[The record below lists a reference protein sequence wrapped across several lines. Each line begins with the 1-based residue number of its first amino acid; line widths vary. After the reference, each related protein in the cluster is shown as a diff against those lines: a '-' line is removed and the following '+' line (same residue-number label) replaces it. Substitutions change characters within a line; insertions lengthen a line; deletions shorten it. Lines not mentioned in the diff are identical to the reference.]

1 MKYGLI
7 RIIFRLLILM
17 LPLTIIPVGAEESVF
32 DIEKAT
38 IHRQTNPP
46 ISLLAQKTL
55 TRKNDP
61 LVLSGD
67 LLSLFHGVQ
76 NRNVRLFSHNGKQFS
91 VIPFQIDERDP
102 EGEFVLTDGE
112 AASQDVDNGLF
123 DYNDEVVWLAKD
135 SGGRVPKSEYMSL
148 GDRSTEIV
156 IIDPKDESQK
166 GWVYLIHYPENP
178 PPLSPKD
185 YVRYTPGDEIVKSD
199 YYTLKYMKG
208 SPFYMDIICPEEA
221 GGSGKDFFDRVKV
234 RLSVEAFFHL
244 IHIDKSEEDFKSFV
258 IGWKDG
264 RVRVLR
270 RVENYFRI
278 LFNLSS
284 PSIFS
289 VNEYY
294 ERLTYTP
301 VQLTIPFRLKWVFN
315 TFGINNWTWRIYGDF
330 PGLKGGMAYTDRNLD
345 GFRFTGNHSSEHIKT
360 NIDTSRFHWG
370 YNTKEGVGTWF
381 PNLLLPE
388 MLYGI
393 VTLYVVDNEAYLD
406 PPEDTPGLIGGGM
419 KGCWDDFN
427 PDLMKKLEPGTY
439 ELSLDTYFPHPS
451 IKIEEV
457 EEWLQIRNYPL
468 WTEIQDTHGAY
479 LDSKAKDENRPD
491 VQKKEQE
498 DKGEDNFQGIVT
510 DTRGRELFLHKIY
523 FYAGSH
529 RVTPRTSILG
539 RVFSKEEYMLLHFK
553 DIQRLDHG
561 FDKTD
566 PVSEM
571 KNPMKQKIVLRNG
584 KVIDLLGCKPCGFSG
599 LRPDGKKIYL
609 WNTQIRS
616 LVFE

>member
-1 MKYGLI
+1 MV
-7 RIIFRLLILM
+7 
-17 LPLTIIPVGAEESVF
+17 LTLSSSARSYTG
-32 DIEKAT
+32 KAVSAAVKE
-38 IHRQTNPP
+38 IAVERKNHAPD
-46 ISLLAQKTL
+46 SLLVQKTL

-61 LVLSGD
+61 LVLPGD
-67 LLSLFHGVQ
+67 LLSIFHGVK
-76 NRNVRLFSHNGKQFS
+76 NTRLRLFAHDGHDFG
-91 VIPFQIDERDP
+91 VVPFQTDERDP
-102 EGEFVLTDGE
+102 HGEFILTHGDAAGKDADDGH
-112 AASQDVDNGLF
+112 F
-123 DYNDEVVWLAKD
+123 DYNDEVIFLAKD
-135 SGGRVPKSEYMSL
+135 IGGRVPRQTWASL
-148 GDRSTEIV
+148 GDRSCEIV
-156 IIDPKDESQK
+156 VTDPKDDSQK
-166 GWVYLIHYPENP
+166 GWVYLAHFPDNP
-178 PPLSPKD
+178 PPLSPMD
-185 YVRYTPGDEIVKSD
+185 YVRYTPGAEIVNSD
-199 YYTLKYMKG
+199 YYTLKYVKG

-221 GGSGKDFFDRVKV
+221 GGSGEDFFDRVKV

-258 IGWKDG
+258 VGWKDG

-301 VQLTIPFRLKWVFN
+301 VQLTIPFRLGWVFN
-315 TFGINNWTWRIYGDF
+315 RFGINNWTWRIYGDF
-330 PGLKGGMAYTDRNLD
+330 PGLKGGRAYTDRNLD
-345 GFRFTGNHSSEHIKT
+345 GFHFTGNHSPEHIKA

-370 YNTKEGVGTWF
+370 YNTKEGVGVWF

-393 VTLYVVDNEAYLD
+393 VTLYVVDDESYLD

-419 KGCWDDFN
+419 EGCWDDFN
-427 PDLMKKLEPGTY
+427 PDLMSKLQPGTY

-451 IKIEEV
+451 IKIDEV

-468 WTEIQDTHGAY
+468 RVEVRETRSSRHASVAGDGNKP
-479 LDSKAKDENRPD
+479 DSH
-491 VQKKEQE
+491 QEQRI
-498 DKGEDNFQGIVT
+498 DDGGDNFHGVLT
-510 DTRGRELFLHKIY
+510 DTRGRELSLHQIY

-539 RVFSKEEYMLLHFK
+539 RVLDKEEYKLLSFE
-553 DIQRLDHG
+553 DIARIDHG
-561 FDKTD
+561 FIEKD

-571 KNPMKQKIVLRNG
+571 KHPMKQRVVLKGGEVVN
-584 KVIDLLGCKPCGFSG
+584 LLGCKPCGFSG
-599 LRPDGKKIYL
+599 RLPDGKKIFL

-616 LVFE
+616 IDFN

>member
-1 MKYGLI
+1 M
-7 RIIFRLLILM
+7 RIAFYL
-17 LPLTIIPVGAEESVF
+17 LPLIFLFALTTNTEEAFARES
-32 DIEKAT
+32 IK
-38 IHRQTNPP
+38 Q
-46 ISLLAQKTL
+46 ISEGPKRASNSLFVQKTL

-61 LVLSGD
+61 LVLPGD
-67 LLSLFHGVQ
+67 LISLFHGVQ
-76 NRNVRLFSHNGKQFS
+76 NRHLRLFSHNGNQFS
-91 VIPFQIDERDP
+91 IIPFQIDERDP
-102 EGEFVLTDGE
+102 EGEFILTNGE
-112 AASQDVDNGLF
+112 AAGKDVDNGLF
-123 DYNDEVVWLAKD
+123 DHNDEIVWLAKD
-135 SGGRVPKSEYMSL
+135 TGGRVSKSEWMSL

-166 GWVYLIHYPENP
+166 GWVYLIHFPENP

-185 YVRYTPGDEIVKSD
+185 YVRYTPGDEIVQSD

-221 GGSGKDFFDRVKV
+221 GGSGEDFFDRVKV

-330 PGLKGGMAYTDRNLD
+330 PGLKGGLAYTDRNLD
-345 GFRFTGNHSSEHIKT
+345 GFHFTGNHSSEYIET
-360 NIDTSRFHWG
+360 TIDTSRFHWG
-370 YNTKEGVGTWF
+370 YNTKEGVGIWF

-393 VTLYVVDNEAYLD
+393 VTLYVVDNESYLD

-427 PDLMKKLEPGTY
+427 PDLMEKLEPGTY

-457 EEWLQIRNYPL
+457 EEWLQIRNCPL
-468 WTEIQDTHGAY
+468 WTEIQDTHGSH
-479 LDSKAKDENRPD
+479 LVSNKDGNERTSD
-491 VQKKEQE
+491 MHKEEQE
-498 DKGEDNFQGIVT
+498 DEDNFRGVLT
-510 DTRGRELFLHKIY
+510 DTRGRELPLHKIY

-529 RVTPRTSILG
+529 RVTPRTNILG
-539 RVFSKEEYMLLHFK
+539 RVFTKEDYMLLPFE
-553 DIQRLDHG
+553 DIKRLDHG
-561 FDKTD
+561 FEGID

-571 KNPMKQKIVLRNG
+571 KNPMKQKVTLKSG
-584 KVIDLLGCKPCGFSG
+584 EVVDLLGCKPCGFSG
-599 LRPDGKKIYL
+599 LLPDGKKIFL
-609 WNTQIRS
+609 WDTQIRS